1 MTKPLTR
8 PLDRQRWSP
17 EEDALLA
24 RLRAENVSY
33 AEISKKHLP
42 HRSVR
47 SIELRAL
54 TGIHESFDS
63 ERVNR
68 AKLIEANRQFVRA
81 INKLREKVARRQAT
95 EARA

>member
-54 TGIHESFDS
+54 TGVHESFDW
-63 ERVNR
+63 ERADR
-68 AKLIEANRQFVRA
+68 AKLIEANRQFVKA
-81 INKLREKVARRQAT
+81 VNKLREKVARRQAT
-95 EARA
+95 GARA